1 MCTTG
6 INRNYQDK
14 LNDLKNKQKFTIP
27 IKIYNNPKY
36 CKERRSIILL
46 IASILENH
54 INFKNI
60 SKDKQDNIII
70 TIEKSC
76 YNTTIDK
83 SNELLIYI
91 NWDNSK
97 FTYLYQLF
105 CNKITKNLDSES
117 EVNNSYLINAIIN
130 DEIDLKNIAN
140 LPSDKLCP
148 EKSDII
154 KQNLTMRK
162 SQKLNYKTSSLY
174 TCRNCGKKS
183 VTIREYISRSLD
195 EATSLSLTCVFCG
208 YGWVG

>member
-60 SKDKQDNIII
+60 SKDNQDNIII

-154 KQNLTMRK
+154 KQNLNARN

-174 TCRNCGKKS
+174 QCKNCGKRS
-183 VTIREYISRSLD
+183 VTIKTIQLRSLD
-195 EATSLSLTCVFCG
+195 EGQNLSLVCQFCS
-208 YGWVG
+208 YNWVV